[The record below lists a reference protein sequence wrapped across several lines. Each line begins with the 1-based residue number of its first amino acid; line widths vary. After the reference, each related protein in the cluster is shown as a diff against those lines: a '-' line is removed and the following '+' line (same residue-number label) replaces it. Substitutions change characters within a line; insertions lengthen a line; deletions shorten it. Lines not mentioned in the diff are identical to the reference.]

1 MIAQYEKKLPVPS
14 KLKTEDIIAETFS
27 DFDLNKTEECQDK
40 VTSKTSEKRFS
51 FIFFFEI
58 LNPNRKLHFCFSQ
71 TLLFCFF
78 FFFIFRFTFDEEERV
93 EENAND
99 TSVLTSALYVCQN
112 MEGVTESSISANS
125 NFSAEYLKSNNSL
138 KSAGRS

>member
-1 MIAQYEKKLPVPS
+1 MFRKAMRSTRKILQAMIAQYEKKLPVPS

-71 TLLFCFF
+71 TLLFRFF
-78 FFFIFRFTFDEEERV
+78 FF
-93 EENAND
+93 
-99 TSVLTSALYVCQN
+99 L
-112 MEGVTESSISANS
+112 SSDLPLMRRK
-125 NFSAEYLKSNNSL
+125 ELK
-138 KSAGRS
+138 KTRMIQAF